1 MEMQGI
7 SAASREVGRCVS
19 AKVGR
24 LQRACLQGLAP
35 ERATMARLRKLDT
48 PGGGSWMV
56 VGEELFSDLPDLG
69 MGKSVEDKALLSIK
83 ASLKLY
89 SIHQQSKDHPMAV
102 FPKAGEGPSG
112 RFGRACRL
120 ITFDP
125 KKGEDEDGAS
135 GVRRRMASIEA
146 AAGDFNGVEICVR
159 ALVRLMRAKDVQL
172 DYGAL
177 ARDLF
182 LLQFESAR
190 ERVFLDWARDYYAPV
205 KSMASEDG
213 AASVRW

>member
-1 MEMQGI
+1 MGMQGI
-7 SAASREVGRCVS
+7 GAASREVGRCVN

-24 LQRACLQGLAP
+24 LQSAYLQGLAP
-35 ERATMARLRKLDT
+35 ARATMARLRKLDT

-56 VGEELFSDLPDLG
+56 VGEEVFSDLPDLG
-69 MGKSVEDKALLSIK
+69 MGSSVEDKALLSIR

-89 SIHQQSKDHPMAV
+89 AIHQQSKDQPMAV
-102 FPKAGEGPSG
+102 FPEPGEEPLG

-125 KKGEDEDGAS
+125 DRGDESGAP
-135 GVRRRMASIEA
+135 GVRRRLASIEA
-146 AAGDFNGVEICVR
+146 TAGDFRGVETCVR
-159 ALVRLMRAKDVQL
+159 ALVRLMRAKSVQL

-190 ERVFLDWARDYYAPV
+190 EGVFLNWARDYYAPV
-205 KSMASEDG
+205 KSATSEDG
-213 AASVRW
+213 AASVRQ

>member
-1 MEMQGI
+1 MGMQSI
-7 SAASREVGRCVS
+7 SVASREVGRCVN

-24 LQRACLQGLAP
+24 LQSAYLQGLAP
-35 ERATMARLRKLDT
+35 ARATMARLRKLDT

-56 VGEELFSDLPDLG
+56 VGEEVFSDLPDLG
-69 MGKSVEDKALLSIK
+69 MGRSVEDKALLSIR

-102 FPKAGEGPSG
+102 FPKTGGEPSG

-120 ITFDP
+120 ITL
-125 KKGEDEDGAS
+125 GNQNEDGAP

-146 AAGDFNGVEICVR
+146 ASGDFHGVETCVR
-159 ALVRLMRAKDVQL
+159 ALVRQLRAKDVQL

-182 LLQFESAR
+182 LLQFESTR
-190 ERVFLDWARDYYAPV
+190 EGVFLNWARDYYAPV
-205 KSMASEDG
+205 KSATSEGG
-213 AASVRW
+213 AASVRQ